1 MKPLISTGSATAFAV
16 FSLACAIAPAQA
28 AEAASKSY
36 DIAGGDAVNT
46 LKRFADESGRQVV
59 FLVDVVRGVTTNPVQ
74 GEYTVR
80 EALTRLIA
88 NTGLAFAED
97 AKSGAL
103 MVNRAE
109 HEESPAANL
118 IQAPTT
124 RKTSQEPPMKKQN
137 VFSVLGAWLAL
148 AVSST
153 EAQVKDATSSTSS
166 TKISEEVVQ
175 LSPFVVSSDDEGYS
189 SRQTSLSTRSAKDL
203 LEIPSSVIVI
213 NQELL
218 KDLAGPLQQALN
230 FGVAGVNNNQR
241 ADEDRTIRGFR
252 AMMTLRNGFT
262 LRSYKKV
269 PTFDV
274 DRVEVIKG
282 PLSMILASSNVGGGI
297 NTITKAPKSKQESE
311 LSLGFGDQNS
321 YRAAF
326 NTSGPLSRKSGVEI
340 DYRLTLGL
348 QQGDSD
354 KATYSV
360 DQKFI
365 GGSLRAKMPNAQIL
379 TLDFFHFIDNDYVY
393 WEDFLDIGNTG
404 TFQGRSQS
412 LKVAKIHP
420 NSTRSFSVQN
430 PSDVSW
436 KSDSTYLNVQY
447 LAKVLAG
454 DVRLSYSYATN
465 RDREFLISGVVVQP
479 NNVDLSRRF
488 VDAWVEWEDSNV
500 QFDYRLDMEIG
511 PVKLE
516 NMVGSDYQKNFASY
530 YQTLAALPVLDT
542 RPANAGAT
550 RSGDRAYLT
559 SLGRNAW
566 GYTNG
571 GAYSD
576 VNYGHNYSA
585 YIQENLKLFNDRLIL
600 IAGYRYQNGGK
611 AFTGARTTGE
621 PAVVTSGGPKVS
633 YTTYRH
639 GIVYRPT
646 KSISI
651 YAQQAENVFP
661 RSGVLRQ
668 PGTDGPTDRGE
679 LFKDQQ
685 GAVKEIGVKFDLDVT
700 PALALSGSVVVFDQ
714 YLTNVRT
721 LISGPITGA
730 PYPTASAKDQVDGV
744 ELDLRMRYKSKAGV
758 SDLIATLYDANGRTA
773 DNRLVNNHLES
784 RASIFAKHTFT
795 GGAARG
801 LMVGFGW
808 LGEGSKRAGG
818 SFYVTQQATYDLLGR
833 YAFNERLSAQLN
845 VYNLTDERI
854 ILGIAGSGLAQVSE
868 GLRSMLSVDYRF

>member
-1 MKPLISTGSATAFAV
+1 MFKYPKNTTHLVMVLLLTLAAV
-16 FSLACAIAPAQA
+16 LPARSQVAAP
-28 AEAASKSY
+28 
-36 DIAGGDAVNT
+36 G
-46 LKRFADESGRQVV
+46 
-59 FLVDVVRGVTTNPVQ
+59 
-74 GEYTVR
+74 
-80 EALTRLIA
+80 
-88 NTGLAFAED
+88 
-97 AKSGAL
+97 
-103 MVNRAE
+103 
-109 HEESPAANL
+109 
-118 IQAPTT
+118 
-124 RKTSQEPPMKKQN
+124 
-137 VFSVLGAWLAL
+137 
-148 AVSST
+148 
-153 EAQVKDATSSTSS
+153 STSS
-166 TKISEEVVQ
+166 SKTSEDVEDVVQ
-175 LSPFVVSSDDEGYS
+175 LSPFFVSSDEDEGYS

-218 KDLAGPLQQALN
+218 RDLAGPLQNALN

-252 AMMTLRNGFT
+252 SMMTLRNGFT

-282 PLSMILASSNVGGGI
+282 PLSMILASSNVGGGV
-297 NTITKAPKSKQESE
+297 NTITKTPTSKREAE
-311 LSLGFGDQNS
+311 LSLGIGDHNT
-321 YRAAF
+321 YRAAL
-326 NTSGPLSRKSGVEI
+326 NTSGPMARKSGIEI
-340 DYRLTLGL
+340 DYRLTLGM

-360 DQKFI
+360 DQKFV
-365 GGSLRAKMPNAQIL
+365 GGSLRAKMSNSQIL
-379 TLDFFHFIDNDYVY
+379 TFDFFHFIDNDYVY
-393 WEDFLDIGNTG
+393 WEDFLDMGDTG

-436 KSDSTYLNVQY
+436 KTDSTYLNVQY

-500 QFDYRLDMEIG
+500 QFDYRLDLELG

-516 NMVGSDYQKNFASY
+516 NMIGFDYQKNFGSY
-530 YQTLAALPVLDT
+530 YQTLAALPLLDT
-542 RPANAGAT
+542 RSANAGAI
-550 RSGDRAYLT
+550 RNGDRAYLT
-559 SLGRNAW
+559 SLGKNAW
-566 GYTNG
+566 GFVNG
-571 GAYSD
+571 GAYAD

-585 YIQENLKLFNDRLIL
+585 YIQENVKLFNDRLIV

-611 AFTGARTTGE
+611 AFTGFRTTGA
-621 PAVVTSGGPKVS
+621 PAVVTSGGPKPS

-639 GIVYRPT
+639 GVIYRPT

-668 PGTDGPTDRGE
+668 PGTDGPTDPGE

-685 GAVKEIGVKFDLDVT
+685 GRVNEIGVKFDLDVT
-700 PALALSGSVVVFDQ
+700 PALALSGSVVLFDQ

-721 LISGPITGA
+721 LITGPITGA
-730 PYPTASAKDQVDGV
+730 PYPTASAKDQVKGAEV
-744 ELDLRMRYKSKAGV
+744 DLSLRFKSAAGV
-758 SDLIATLYDANGRTA
+758 SDVIATLYDASGRTA

-784 RASIFAKHTFT
+784 RPSIFAKHTFT
-795 GGAARG
+795 GGAFRG
-801 LMVGFGW
+801 MTVGFGW

-818 SFYVTQQATYDLLGR
+818 SYYVTQQATYDLLGR
-833 YAFNERLSAQLN
+833 YAFNERLSVQLN

-854 ILGIAGSGLAQVSE
+854 IQGIAGSGLVQVGE
-868 GLRSMLSVDYRF
+868 GLRSMLSMNYRF

>member
-1 MKPLISTGSATAFAV
+1 MLTYPRNRTYRVMALLLTLTLALSAR
-16 FSLACAIAPAQA
+16 S
-28 AEAASKSY
+28 
-36 DIAGGDAVNT
+36 
-46 LKRFADESGRQVV
+46 QVV
-59 FLVDVVRGVTTNPVQ
+59 
-74 GEYTVR
+74 
-80 EALTRLIA
+80 
-88 NTGLAFAED
+88 
-97 AKSGAL
+97 
-103 MVNRAE
+103 
-109 HEESPAANL
+109 
-118 IQAPTT
+118 APS
-124 RKTSQEPPMKKQN
+124 K
-137 VFSVLGAWLAL
+137 
-148 AVSST
+148 
-153 EAQVKDATSSTSS
+153 STSS
-166 TKISEEVVQ
+166 AKPNEQVLE
-175 LSPFVVSSDDEGYS
+175 LSPFVVSLDEDEGYS

-203 LEIPSSVIVI
+203 LEIPSSVIII
-213 NQELL
+213 NKDLL
-218 KDLAGPLQQALN
+218 KDLAGPLQNALN
-230 FGVAGVNNNQR
+230 YGVAGVNNNQR

-282 PLSMILASSNVGGGI
+282 PLSMILASSNVGGGV
-297 NTITKAPKSKQESE
+297 NTITKAPTSKRETE
-311 LSLGFGDQNS
+311 LSFGVGDHNT
-321 YRAAF
+321 YRAAL
-326 NTSGPLSRKSGVEI
+326 NTSGPLARKSGIEI

-365 GGSLRAKMPNAQIL
+365 GGSLRAKMSNSQTL

-393 WEDFLDIGNTG
+393 WEDFLDMGDTG
-404 TFQGRSQS
+404 TFQGRAQS

-436 KSDSTYLNVQY
+436 KTDSTYINVQY
-447 LAKVLAG
+447 LAKVLGG

-500 QFDYRLDMEIG
+500 QFDYRLDLELG

-516 NMVGSDYQKNFASY
+516 NMVGFDYQKNFGSY
-530 YQTLAALPVLDT
+530 YQTLAALPMLDT
-542 RPANAGAT
+542 RSANAGAI

-559 SLGRNAW
+559 SLGKNAW
-566 GYTNG
+566 GFING
-571 GAYSD
+571 GAYAD
-576 VNYGHNYSA
+576 VNYGDNYSA
-585 YIQENLKLFNDRLIL
+585 YIQENLKLFNDRLIV

-611 AFTGARTTGE
+611 ASTGFLTTGA
-621 PAVVTSGGPKVS
+621 PAVVTSGGPKPS

-639 GIVYRPT
+639 GIIYRPT
-646 KSISI
+646 KNISI

-668 PGTDGPTDRGE
+668 PGTDGPTDPGE

-685 GAVKEIGVKFDLDVT
+685 GTVKEAGVKFDLDVT
-700 PALALSGSVVVFDQ
+700 PALALSGSMVVFDQ

-721 LISGPITGA
+721 LITGPITGA
-730 PYPTASAKDQVDGV
+730 PYPTASAKDQVKGLEV
-744 ELDLRMRYKSKAGV
+744 DLRLRYKSTAGV
-758 SDLIATLYDANGRTA
+758 SDIIATLYDANGRTA
-773 DNRLVNNHLES
+773 DNRLVNNHLEF
-784 RASIFAKHTFT
+784 RPSIFAKHTFT

-801 LMVGFGW
+801 LTVGFGW

-818 SFYVTQQATYDLLGR
+818 SYYVTQQATYDLLGR
-833 YAFNERLSAQLN
+833 YAFNERLSFQLN
-845 VYNLTDERI
+845 VNNLTDERI
-854 ILGIAGSGLAQVSE
+854 IQGIAGSGLVQVGE